1 MDTRERAHQIAV
13 SIPAKKKAAWVATV
27 LGAAIEHLD
36 VPTDVLSLTDPDL
49 DFVEAAAIFH
59 RLRALTLEV
68 ERGDRDPLRYALLLV
83 AENAAKVVADP
94 WGERFNAD
102 AAGWFWICIEHL
114 LAIRSIDSMTA
125 AVMPML
131 AEVATSP
138 SG

>member
-1 MDTRERAHQIAV
+1 M
-13 SIPAKKKAAWVATV
+13 

-102 AAGWFWICIEHL
+102 AAGWFWICIEDL